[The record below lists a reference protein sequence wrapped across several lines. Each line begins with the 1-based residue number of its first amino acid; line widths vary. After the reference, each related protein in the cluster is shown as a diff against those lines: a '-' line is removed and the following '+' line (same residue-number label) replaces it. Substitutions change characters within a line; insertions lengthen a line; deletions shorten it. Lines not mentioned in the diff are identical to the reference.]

1 LTQRDLAERA
11 GVTQSVISAY
21 ESGARQPALPTLRAL
36 VEAAGADLVVEV
48 RPRRAHPHQLR
59 GRLGRRLLDRRDEV
73 LAVARRH
80 GVSDVRVFGSVA
92 RAAEGPD
99 SDIDLLVRLPPE
111 TGLLGLLRLQRDF
124 AAALDA
130 RVDVIPDDSLKPG
143 ARARILSEAVPL

>member
-1 LTQRDLAERA
+1 
-11 GVTQSVISAY
+11 
-21 ESGARQPALPTLRAL
+21 
-36 VEAAGADLVVEV
+36 
-48 RPRRAHPHQLR
+48 
-59 GRLGRRLLDRRDEV
+59 
-73 LAVARRH
+73 
-80 GVSDVRVFGSVA
+80 VSDVRVFGSVA